1 MVAGFQPGENQ
12 NPLPRA
18 AGRFD
23 HHPPLAAP
31 GAASRSTAAL
41 VEPAVGAAMA
51 APVARTPPTPASA
64 SRPKPG
70 VREPPPGMPPL
81 RPLCPPRTAQRRHI
95 RPGAKWTPG
104 GLNPDE
110 PQLLCRTRKKKFRCG
125 PSSNPRG
132 VIQCFFRWQ
141 RLFAAPR
148 RFFTPA
154 LRRKSFSTPY
164 IYRDELPI
172 LITHFWLST
181 FDSSCLLLVS
191 SPSSH

>member
-23 HHPPLAAP
+23 HHPPLPAP

-41 VEPAVGAAMA
+41 VEPAVGAARA

-64 SRPKPG
+64 SRSTNR
-70 VREPPPGMPPL
+70 VREPPPGMPTM
-81 RPLCPPRTAQRRHI
+81 RPLCPPRPAQRRHI
-95 RPGAKWTPG
+95 RPGAKWIPG

-110 PQLLCRTRKKKFRCG
+110 PQLLCRTRKKKSRCG
-125 PSSNPRG
+125 QSTNSRG
-132 VIQCFFRWQ
+132 VIQCFFCWQ

-154 LRRKSFSTPY
+154 LRRKSSRPLIYIETNCPY
-164 IYRDELPI
+164 L
-172 LITHFWLST
+172 
-181 FDSSCLLLVS
+181 
-191 SPSSH
+191 

>member
-23 HHPPLAAP
+23 HHPPLP
-31 GAASRSTAAL
+31 GRRQRRLLQADPQTR
-41 VEPAVGAAMA
+41 
-51 APVARTPPTPASA
+51 
-64 SRPKPG
+64 

-81 RPLCPPRTAQRRHI
+81 RPLCPPRPAQRRHI

-110 PQLLCRTRKKKFRCG
+110 PQLLCRTRKKKSRCG

-132 VIQCFFRWQ
+132 VIQCFFP
-141 RLFAAPR
+141 LAAPFR
-148 RFFTPA
+148 CSEPVFHPGSPS
-154 LRRKSFSTPY
+154 KIVPTPY
-164 IYRDELPI
+164 ICRDELPI